1 MTWTKSSTI
10 TLPATGSRTVKL
22 YTEGGVQYVDYQVVD
37 TTGNGHSARFT
48 VVDVLTAHP
57 EIDSPTFASILAIF
71 RAYGDAQCGF
81 TDV

>member
-1 MTWTKSSTI
+1 MTWTKNSTK

-22 YTEGGVQYVDYQVVD
+22 YTEGGVQYVDYQVID
-37 TTGNGHSARFT
+37 TAGNGHSTRFT
-48 VVDVLTAHP
+48 VADVLTAHP
-57 EIDSPTFASILAIF
+57 EIDSPTFAATLAIF